1 MVRLVYFGD
10 MMPLNKPLPD
20 LIDLLHAGAPAR
32 AAAVK
37 DTLDQILR
45 DSKPL
50 LPRLPVSDT
59 QADYDQE
66 RQEGWTVR

>member
-1 MVRLVYFGD
+1 

-20 LIDLLHAGAPAR
+20 LIDLLLAGAPAR

-37 DTLDQILR
+37 DTLEQILK

-50 LPRLPVSDT
+50 LPAVPVSDT
-59 QADYDQE
+59 QFDHDTE
-66 RQEGWTVR
+66 RAEGWTVR